1 MQVMIIASSP
11 GSMRRCALLMSLLV
25 LSTGASAAPA
35 DDRATCNA
43 MFGDQAIAACSR
55 IISAGKLK
63 GRELAIV
70 YRNRC
75 VGWNQKRDTE
85 RALADCDEAIRLDPS
100 YAGGHNGRCWALNNK
115 GEHDRAIA
123 DCNQAIRLDPKV
135 TGPLINRGIAWLGKR
150 DSDRAITD
158 FNEAIRLNPKD
169 PNAFVNRAAAWSNK
183 GDYARAIADYD
194 QALRLDPKNAR
205 NFNSRGVMWAGRRDY
220 SRAIAD
226 YSDAIRLDPKLVVA
240 YNNRAVALK
249 HQGDYDRAMAD
260 LDEAIRLDPA
270 YAFSYNNRGLIWS
283 DRRNFDR
290 AVAEFDQAIRL
301 DRGYTAA
308 YTNRGLAYERKGD
321 RERARADFDAALA
334 VPAKYNNGTW
344 AHDTARERLAALA
357 PPPAPRDPPQQPTAQ
372 QQDMQ
377 LAGRNQATA
386 SRGGRVAL
394 VIANADYPDADPP
407 LRQPRNDAQLL
418 ARELRAS
425 GFDVDLVENQTK
437 QQLREAL
444 DRFTAKVKP
453 GSAAL
458 IYYSGYGIQSNRANY
473 MIPVNAQIWTE
484 RDVARDG
491 ISVESVLA
499 DIPDSPRI
507 VKLVIFDA
515 SRRNPFERRFRSTA
529 AGLAPIIAPINTL
542 LISAGGLGQVVNEG
556 ASRNSLFITELL
568 REFRTPVVGLEEVF
582 SRARIGVS
590 RASDGEQ
597 VPWVSSTLV
606 QSISFQPSEE
616 RSRAR

>member
-1 MQVMIIASSP
+1 MVPAPSEGAI
-11 GSMRRCALLMSLLV
+11 RRCAALLSLLV
-25 LSTGASAAPA
+25 LCSAAAAAPA

-43 MFGDQAIAACSR
+43 MFGDPAIAACSR
-55 IISAGKLK
+55 IIAAGKLK

-85 RALADCDEAIRLDPS
+85 RALADCDEAIRLDAS
-100 YAGGHNGRCWALNNK
+100 YAGGHNGRCWALNTK

-123 DCNQAIRLDPKV
+123 DCNQAIRLDPKA

-150 DSDRAITD
+150 EFDRAITD
-158 FNEAIRLNPKD
+158 FNEAIRINPKD
-169 PNAFVNRAAAWSNK
+169 PNAFVNRATAWSNK
-183 GDYARAIADYD
+183 GDYERAIADYD

-205 NFNSRGVMWAGRRDY
+205 NFNSRGVMWATRRDY
-220 SRAIAD
+220 ARAIVD

-240 YNNRAVALK
+240 YNNRAIALK
-249 HQGDYDRAMAD
+249 NTSEHDRAMAD
-260 LDEAIRLDPA
+260 LDEAIRLDPTF
-270 YAFSYNNRGLIWS
+270 AFSYNNRGLIWS

-290 AVAEFDQAIRL
+290 AIAEFDQAIRL

-308 YTNRGLAYERKGD
+308 YTNRGLAYERQGNH
-321 RERARADFDAALA
+321 ERAQADFNAALA
-334 VPAKYNNGTW
+334 VPAKYNNGKW

-357 PPPAPRDPPQQPTAQ
+357 PPPPRADPPPPQQSG
-372 QQDMQ
+372 QDMQ
-377 LAGRNQATA
+377 LAGRNQAITA
-386 SRGGRVAL
+386 RAGRVAL

-407 LRQPRNDAQLL
+407 LRQPRNDASLL
-418 ARELRAS
+418 TRELRAS
-425 GFDVDLVENQTK
+425 GFDVDHVENQTK
-437 QQLREAL
+437 QQLREAI
-444 DRFTAKVKP
+444 DRFAAKVKP

-491 ISVESVLA
+491 ISIESVLA
-499 DIPDSPRI
+499 DIPDSPQI
-507 VKLVIFDA
+507 VKLVVFDA

-542 LISAGGLGQVVNEG
+542 VISAGGLGQVVNEG

-606 QSISFQPSEE
+606 QSISFQPAEE
-616 RSRAR
+616 RSRPR